1 MADYNGN
8 HLDGL
13 EGRDEVFFCIDVF
26 LMTVDILITMTA
38 RTMIPLIRC

>member
-1 MADYNGN
+1 MADYSGN

-26 LMTVDILITMTA
+26 LMTVDDYND
-38 RTMIPLIRC
+38 CKDNDSSY